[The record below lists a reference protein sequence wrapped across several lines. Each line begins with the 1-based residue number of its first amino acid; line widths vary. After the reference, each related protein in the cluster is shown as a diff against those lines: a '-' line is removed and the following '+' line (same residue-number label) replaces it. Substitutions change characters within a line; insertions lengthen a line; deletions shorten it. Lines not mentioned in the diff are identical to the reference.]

1 MLSIFQ
7 VKYKTQC
14 LKDLVAIIMIIH
26 LSFSETSMS
35 DNLKYPIFYSNVH
48 VKNII
53 SSTLLTSDSN
63 LWYKIGLLYKEK
75 NRKCSEKSIHTQ

>member
-26 LSFSETSMS
+26 LSFNETSMS
-35 DNLKYPIFYSNVH
+35 DNLKYPIFYSNVY
-48 VKNII
+48 VK
-53 SSTLLTSDSN
+53 TLLV
-63 LWYKIGLLYKEK
+63 LL
-75 NRKCSEKSIHTQ
+75 CSHRIVIYDIR